1 MPLPPNIA
9 VRSIVYEAIGLV
21 KVIYSLLCQN
31 FEKQNIKWN
40 FGDHLSLILIFF
52 SKFLVTRSRA
62 SWHFF

>member
-40 FGDHLSLILIFF
+40 FGDHLSLIPIFF
-52 SKFLVTRSRA
+52 FEIFSYSRLLY
-62 SWHFF
+62 SF